1 MERTRDWVTVRAS
14 IVLTF
19 AVAILSILAGLAQ
32 ISGVG
37 VDGPLAP
44 YVPDVIRRTVG
55 FTGTITGFSMLG
67 SGFALKTGYRFGWYS
82 TAVLLP
88 LTAVQGL
95 MQGSVLSFP
104 LVALSVVSVPALL
117 YNRNRFSRSFSPSP
131 TQLAAG
137 AALITAVSYGTVGSY
152 ALRDQFEG
160 IETIVDAFY
169 FTVVTASTVG
179 YGDITPET
187 GATGDIAQLFVLSS
201 LVMNVAAFAVALGV
215 LLTPAIEAQLSKAL
229 GKMTDK
235 QIDLLDDH
243 VLVLGYGDLTEPIL
257 EELDGRGGIPYAV
270 VTTNEAAARRLDE
283 RSVPVL
289 TADPS
294 DVEPLERAHV
304 GDARAIVVATEN
316 DAQDALAIL
325 TARQLNPGVRIVA
338 AATQRENVNKL
349 RRAGADQVISPSTL
363 GGHILIDCAF
373 GANSGDATHD
383 LLGGALDGP
392 ADRDP
397 APGRNDSDG

>member
-1 MERTRDWVTVRAS
+1 MELTRDWVTVRAS
-14 IVLTF
+14 IALTF

-32 ISGVG
+32 IGGLG
-37 VDGPLAP
+37 VDGPLEP
-44 YVPDVIRRTVG
+44 YVPLVVRQTVG

-67 SGFALKTGYRFGWYS
+67 SGFALRNGYRVGWYS

-88 LTAVQGL
+88 LTAIQGL
-95 MQGSVLSFP
+95 MQTSVLSFP
-104 LVALSVVSVPALL
+104 LVALSLLSMPALV
-117 YNRNRFSRSFSPSP
+117 YNRQRFDRNFSPSP

-137 AALITAVSYGTVGSY
+137 AALVTAISYGTVGTY
-152 ALRDQFEG
+152 ALREQFNG
-160 IETIVDAFY
+160 VETIVDAFY

-179 YGDITPET
+179 YGDVTPVT
-187 GATGDIAQLFVLSS
+187 GVTADIAKLFVLSS

-257 EELDGRGGIPYAV
+257 EELDARDGVQYAV
-270 VTTNEAAARRLDE
+270 VTTDQTAAQRLSDAD
-283 RSVPVL
+283 VPVL

-294 DVEPLERAHV
+294 DVEPLERV
-304 GDARAIVVATEN
+304 NLQGARAVVVATED
-316 DAQDALAIL
+316 DARDALAIL
-325 TARQLNPGVRIVA
+325 TARQLNPDGRIVA
-338 AATQRENVNKL
+338 AVTQRENLNKL
-349 RRAGADQVISPSTL
+349 RRAGADQVISPTTL

-373 GANSGDATHD
+373 GADSGDATTD
-383 LLGGALDGP
+383 LLGDAIDDVAELDDS
-392 ADRDP
+392 AD
-397 APGRNDSDG
+397 

>member
-1 MERTRDWVTVRAS
+1 MELTRDWVTVRAS
-14 IVLTF
+14 VALTF

-32 ISGVG
+32 IGGLGVS
-37 VDGPLAP
+37 GPLAP
-44 YVPDVIRRTVG
+44 YVPDVVRQTVG
-55 FTGTITGFSMLG
+55 FTGTITGFTMLA
-67 SGFALKTGYRFGWYS
+67 SGFALRNGYRVGWYS

-88 LTAVQGL
+88 LTAIQGL
-95 MQGSVLSFP
+95 MQASVLSFP
-104 LVALSVVSVPALL
+104 LVALSLLSMPALL
-117 YNRNRFSRSFSPSP
+117 YNRGRFDRQFRPSP

-137 AALITAVSYGTVGSY
+137 AALVTAISYGTVGSY
-152 ALRDQFEG
+152 ALRDQFNG
-160 IETIVDAFY
+160 VETIVDAFY

-179 YGDITPET
+179 YGDVIP
-187 GATGDIAQLFVLSS
+187 ATGPDSDIAQLFVLSS

-229 GKMTDK
+229 GKMTEK

-243 VLVLGYGDLTEPIL
+243 VLILGYGDLTEPIL
-257 EELDGRGGIPYAV
+257 EELDGRGGTTYAV
-270 VTTNEAAARRLDE
+270 ITTNEAAARRLDE
-283 RSVPVL
+283 RSVPTL

-294 DVEPLERAHV
+294 DVEPLERAHIA
-304 GDARAIVVATEN
+304 DARAVVVATEN

-373 GANSGDATHD
+373 GSNSDEATTD
-383 LLGGALDGP
+383 LLGGALDGD
-392 ADRDP
+392 ADRD
-397 APGRNDSDG
+397 AMTRDGD

>member
-1 MERTRDWVTVRAS
+1 MELTRDWVTVRAS
-14 IVLTF
+14 IALTF

-32 ISGVG
+32 IGGLGVS
-37 VDGPLAP
+37 GPLAP
-44 YVPDVIRRTVG
+44 YVPDVVRQTVG
-55 FTGTITGFSMLG
+55 FTGTITGFTMLA
-67 SGFALKTGYRFGWYS
+67 SGFALRNGYRVGWYS

-88 LTAVQGL
+88 LTAIQGL
-95 MQGSVLSFP
+95 MQASVLSFP
-104 LVALSVVSVPALL
+104 LVALSLLSMPALL
-117 YNRNRFSRSFSPSP
+117 YNRGRFDRQFRPSP

-137 AALITAVSYGTVGSY
+137 AALVTAISYGTVGSY
-152 ALRDQFEG
+152 ALRDQFNG
-160 IETIVDAFY
+160 VETIVDAFY

-179 YGDITPET
+179 YGDVIP
-187 GATGDIAQLFVLSS
+187 ATGPDSDIAQLFVLSS

-229 GKMTDK
+229 GKMTEK

-243 VLVLGYGDLTEPIL
+243 VLILGYGDLTEPIL
-257 EELDGRGGIPYAV
+257 EELDGRGGTTYAV
-270 VTTNEAAARRLDE
+270 ITTNEAAARRLDE
-283 RSVPVL
+283 RSVPTL

-294 DVEPLERAHV
+294 DVEPLERAHIA
-304 GDARAIVVATEN
+304 DARAVVVATEN

-373 GANSGDATHD
+373 GSNSDEATTD
-383 LLGGALDGP
+383 LLGGALDGD
-392 ADRDP
+392 ADRD
-397 APGRNDSDG
+397 AMTRDGD

>member
-1 MERTRDWVTVRAS
+1 MELTRDWVTVRAS
-14 IVLTF
+14 IALTF
-19 AVAILSILAGLAQ
+19 AVALLSILAGLAQ
-32 ISGVG
+32 IGGLG
-37 VDGPLAP
+37 VDGPLARH
-44 YVPDVIRRTVG
+44 VPAVIRQTVG
-55 FTGTITGFSMLG
+55 FTGTITGFAMLG
-67 SGFALKTGYRFGWYS
+67 SGFALRSGYRVGWYS
-82 TAVLLP
+82 TSVLLP
-88 LTAVQGL
+88 LTAIQGL
-95 MQGSVLSFP
+95 MQASVLSFP
-104 LVALSVVSVPALL
+104 LVALSVLSVPALVI
-117 YNRNRFSRSFSPSP
+117 NRGRFDRPYSPSP

-137 AALITAVSYGTVGSY
+137 AALASAVAYGTVGSY

-179 YGDITPET
+179 YGDVHPAGAGPES
-187 GATGDIAQLFVLSS
+187 DIAQLFVLSS

-257 EELDGRGGIPYAV
+257 EELTERGGVEYAV
-270 VTTNEAAARRLDE
+270 VTTDETAARRLSD
-283 RSVPVL
+283 RNIPVS

-294 DVEPLERAHV
+294 DVEPLERV
-304 GDARAIVVATEN
+304 NISGARAVVVATED
-316 DAQDALAIL
+316 DARDALAIL
-325 TARQLNPGVRIVA
+325 TARQLNPEVRIVA

-349 RRAGADQVISPSTL
+349 RRAGADQVISPALL

-373 GANSGDATHD
+373 GADSDDATTS
-383 LLGGALDGP
+383 LLGDLTPEDTGD
-392 ADRDP
+392 
-397 APGRNDSDG
+397 

>member
-1 MERTRDWVTVRAS
+1 MELTRDWVTVRAS
-14 IVLTF
+14 IALTF

-32 ISGVG
+32 IGGVG
-37 VDGPLAP
+37 VAGPLTP
-44 YVPDVIRRTVG
+44 YVPDVVRQTVG

-67 SGFALKTGYRFGWYS
+67 SGFALKNGYRVGWYS

-88 LTAVQGL
+88 LTALQGL
-95 MQGSVLSFP
+95 MQASVLSFP
-104 LVALSVVSVPALL
+104 LVALSVLSMPALV
-117 YNRNRFSRSFSPSP
+117 YNRGRFDRTFSPSP

-137 AALITAVSYGTVGSY
+137 AALVTAISYGTVGTY
-152 ALRDQFEG
+152 ALRDQFNG
-160 IETIVDAFY
+160 VETIVDAFY

-179 YGDITPET
+179 YGDVTPET
-187 GATGDIAQLFVLSS
+187 GAAADIAQLFVLSS

-257 EELDGRGGIPYAV
+257 EELNERDGVMFAV
-270 VTTNEAAARRLDE
+270 VTSDEAASRRLDD
-283 RSVPVL
+283 RGVPVL

-294 DVEPLERAHV
+294 DVEPLEHAHIEE
-304 GDARAIVVATEN
+304 ARAVVVATED
-316 DAQDALAIL
+316 DARDALSIL
-325 TARQLNPGVRIVA
+325 TARQLNPDVRIVA

-373 GANSGDATHD
+373 GADSEDATTD
-383 LLGGALDGP
+383 LLGDAIDDAENLDD
-392 ADRDP
+392 A
-397 APGRNDSDG
+397 AE

>member
-1 MERTRDWVTVRAS
+1 MELTRDWVTVRAS

-19 AVAILSILAGLAQ
+19 AVAVVSILAGLAQ
-32 ISGVG
+32 IAGVS
-37 VDGPLAP
+37 VDGPLTP
-44 YVPDVIRRTVG
+44 YVPVVLQQTVG
-55 FTGTITGFSMLG
+55 FTGTITGFAMLG
-67 SGFALKTGYRFGWYS
+67 SGFALKNGYRVGWYS

-88 LTAVQGL
+88 LTALQGL

-104 LVALSVVSVPALL
+104 LVALSVMSVPALV
-117 YNRNRFSRSFSPSP
+117 YNRGRFDRSFSPSP

-137 AALITAVSYGTVGSY
+137 AALVTAIAYGTIGSY
-152 ALRDQFEG
+152 TLRDQFEG
-160 IETIVDAFY
+160 IDTIVDAFY

-187 GATGDIAQLFVLSS
+187 GATADIAQLFVLSS
-201 LVMNVAAFAVALGV
+201 LIMNVAAFAVALGV

-235 QIDLLDDH
+235 QMDLLDDH
-243 VLVLGYGDLTEPIL
+243 ILVLGYGDLTEPIL
-257 EELDGRGGIPYAV
+257 EELAARDGVTFAV
-270 VTTNEAAARRLDE
+270 VTNNEAAARRLDE
-283 RSVPVL
+283 RSIPVL

-294 DVEPLERAHV
+294 DVEPLERAHIE
-304 GDARAIVVATEN
+304 DARAIVVATED
-316 DAQDALAIL
+316 DARDALSIL
-325 TARQLNPGVRIVA
+325 TARQLNPEGRIVA

-373 GANSGDATHD
+373 GA
-383 LLGGALDGP
+383 
-392 ADRDP
+392 
-397 APGRNDSDG
+397 DSDSATDAILEDILDDSVGNTDEADG